1 MADDT
6 IEKNVTEPIAGS
18 GKFYFPNDATYEGEW
33 MLYPE
38 EEKEQQEDSSGDR
51 EESTADTEGEDRE
64 KVECEVDAGEPKG
77 KYVRHGKGKYIE
89 GDYSYEGNW
98 TNVSLKLLY

>member
-1 MADDT
+1 MG
-6 IEKNVTEPIAGS
+6 PS
-18 GKFYFPNDATYEGEW
+18 GKCVF
-33 MLYPE
+33 
-38 EEKEQQEDSSGDR
+38 
-51 EESTADTEGEDRE
+51 RE

-98 TNVSLKLLY
+98 TNVSLK